1 MSRSGVS
8 GVPAVTLS
16 QRLHALAARLR
27 DVELSEGCN
36 VCEGLDSD
44 AVYRI
49 ADDLEHE
56 ARQLR
61 AREEND
67 GE

>member
-1 MSRSGVS
+1 M
-8 GVPAVTLS
+8 TLS
-16 QRLHALAARLR
+16 QCLKALADRLR
-27 DVELSEGCN
+27 SVELSEGCN
-36 VCEGLDSD
+36 VCEGLDARS
-44 AVYRI
+44 VHQI